1 MKAIVHSRHGPP
13 DALELTDIG
22 QPVVND
28 DQVLVRCTPLP
39 SEKVTG
45 SGCEVPRTSR
55 ACATGCVT
63 QSTAFRASTW
73 PEALRRSAAT

>member
-1 MKAIVHSRHGPP
+1 MKAIVHSRYSPP

-39 SEKVTG
+39 SGKVTG
-45 SGCEVPRTSR
+45 SRCEACRTSP
-55 ACATGCVT
+55 ACGTGCVSE
-63 QSTAFRASTW
+63 STAFRGSMW
-73 PEALRRSAAT
+73 RGALRRSART